1 MMTKDLVL
9 KIKDYVKC
17 PQTGSLEYGKWGAL
31 RVEQR
36 KLINDLCDSWL
47 NMYDE
52 KINQLEK
59 KLRSAMLEEGVT
71 SIYVG
76 PIK

>member
-1 MMTKDLVL
+1 MITKDLVL

-47 NMYDE
+47 NMYDRE
-52 KINQLEK
+52 VNELEA
-59 KLRSAMLEEGVT
+59 KLSSAMSEEGVT
-71 SIYVG
+71 SIYAG

>member
-1 MMTKDLVL
+1 MITKKDVL

-31 RVEQR
+31 RVDQR
-36 KLINDLCDSWL
+36 LLINELCDSWI
-47 NMYDE
+47 NMYDRE
-52 KINQLEK
+52 INE
-59 KLRSAMLEEGVT
+59 LEEKLSQAKLKGGEKN
-71 SIYVG
+71 IYVG

>member
-17 PQTGSLEYGKWGAL
+17 PQTGFLEYGKWGAL

-52 KINQLEK
+52 KINQLET
-59 KLRSAMLEEGVT
+59 KLRSAMLEERIT
-71 SIYVG
+71 QIYVG
-76 PIK
+76 TIK